1 MTVHLECGL
10 LKTQSTIISS
20 PCFRSHELESLTE
33 AAGNSSVPGLRPRGV
48 LELHGAA
55 AGGAAGLGLPAA
67 APGRWSKDSNLLQDI
82 AALRQRQQ
90 EYLSAAS
97 SLVA

>member
-67 APGRWSKDSNLLQDI
+67 AGRWSEDSNLLQDI
-82 AALRQRQQ
+82 AALRRRQQ